1 MIEPLLPPQRP
12 RTGRPMRDHRQVVEG
27 VIYRYRCG
35 LAWRDLPESFGPWQ
49 TVWKRHRRFSQ
60 DGTWD
65 KIHQALL
72 ARADGVGDV
81 EWTVSV
87 DSTINRA
94 HQHATNLP
102 REMPA
107 KAEGEVVQEN
117 APTEAAASVAEL
129 LEQVRGGLAE
139 SQECWSQRVAGPVR
153 GAGPPRHRPLPRRA
167 VDQDPPARRRARSAL
182 GGADRSGPGKR
193 LPGLS
198 RAPRSSER
206 GALRSGSSP
215 NDARGGAGR
224 QGALRL

>member
-1 MIEPLLPPQRP
+1 MNREALLDDEQWALIEPLLPPQRP

-35 LAWRDLPESFGPWQ
+35 LAWRDLPASFGPWQ

-72 ARADGVGDV
+72 TRADADGQV

-102 REMPA
+102 REKPA
-107 KAEGEVVQEN
+107 EEESETVPQD
-117 APTEAAASVAEL
+117 AAASALTEVL
-129 LEQVRGGLAE
+129 GQVRGG
-139 SQECWSQRVAGPVR
+139 
-153 GAGPPRHRPLPRRA
+153 
-167 VDQDPPARRRARSAL
+167 
-182 GGADRSGPGKR
+182 
-193 LPGLS
+193 
-198 RAPRSSER
+198 
-206 GALRSGSSP
+206 
-215 NDARGGAGR
+215 
-224 QGALRL
+224 